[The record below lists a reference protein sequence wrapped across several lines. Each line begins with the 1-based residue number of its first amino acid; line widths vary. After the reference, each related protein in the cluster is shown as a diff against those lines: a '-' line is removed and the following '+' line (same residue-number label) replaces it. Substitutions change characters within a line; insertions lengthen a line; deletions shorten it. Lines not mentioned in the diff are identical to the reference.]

1 MAKCVWGMTV
11 ALFGL
16 MAMPSL
22 AQADEIRLGVM
33 AHDVD
38 VFTGH
43 SYIKENSA
51 AVSAEYIFDTPKWLD
66 WAWKARPYIYGT
78 ANLGGHT
85 HHGGAG
91 LNWQVGFLGKFYG
104 EFETGL
110 SVHSGTNSISF
121 PVLSGVTDAQ
131 RLANIHDYF
140 YQTRTEIEFGSTV
153 LFRNQLAIGYRFNDI
168 WSADVSYEHLSH
180 GGLFNATNNDGVDS
194 VGLRVSRK
202 F

>member
-1 MAKCVWGMTV
+1 MTKYILGAIV
-11 ALFGL
+11 TLFGL
-16 MAMPSL
+16 MAMPNL

-43 SYIKENSA
+43 SYIKEDSTA
-51 AVSAEYIFDTPKWLD
+51 ISVEYIFDTPKWLD
-66 WAWKARPYIYGT
+66 WAWKARPYVYGT

-85 HHGGAG
+85 NHGGAG
-91 LNWQVGFLGKFYG
+91 LNWQVEFFDKFFG

-110 SVHSGTNSISF
+110 SVHSGTNSIPLSI
-121 PVLSGVTDAQ
+121 LSGVTDAQ

-140 YQTRTEIEFGSTV
+140 YRGRTEIEFGSTV
-153 LFRNQLAIGYRFNDI
+153 LLRNQIAIGYRFNDV

-180 GGLFNATNNDGVDS
+180 GGVFNSTNNDGVDS